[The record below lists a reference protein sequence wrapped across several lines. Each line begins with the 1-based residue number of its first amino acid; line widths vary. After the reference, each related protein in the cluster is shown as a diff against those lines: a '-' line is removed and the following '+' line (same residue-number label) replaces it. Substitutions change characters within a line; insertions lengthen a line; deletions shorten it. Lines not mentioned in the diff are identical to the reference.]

1 MTSLLVRDMD
11 QETVTRLKA
20 RAVMHG
26 RSLQAEVRAILEAE
40 AALSDRSA
48 WLAWMDGF
56 RAQLGQEQFHQK
68 GRAENLFEIGLELRA

>member
-11 QETVTRLKA
+11 QETVARLKA

-48 WLAWMDGF
+48 WLTWMDGF
-56 RAQLGQEQFHQK
+56 RAQVGQRP
-68 GRAENLFEIGLELRA
+68 GPDSVDLLRESRDER